1 MEDLNRTQGRNPKK
15 VKQQEDYM
23 EVIMLA
29 AVIFC
34 AMYAIFSA

>member
-1 MEDLNRTQGRNPKK
+1 MEDLRRTQGRNPKK

>member
-1 MEDLNRTQGRNPKK
+1 MEDLRKTQGRDPKK

-23 EVIMLA
+23 DVIMLA

-34 AMYAIFSA
+34 ALYAIFTA